1 MCVVKVLD
9 SSKKKKK
16 EMKNESHSNEVIKH
30 LS

>member
-9 SSKKKKK
+9 SSKKKM
-16 EMKNESHSNEVIKH
+16 EMKNESHSNEVIEH